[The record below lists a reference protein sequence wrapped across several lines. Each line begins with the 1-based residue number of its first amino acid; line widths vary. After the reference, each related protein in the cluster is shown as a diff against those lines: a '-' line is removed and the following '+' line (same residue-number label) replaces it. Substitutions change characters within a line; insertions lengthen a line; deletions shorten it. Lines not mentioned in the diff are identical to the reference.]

1 MISFWYGDTLLKGNF
16 KNTKLIKICGGNRW
30 SDRSFFTKKNLTKL
44 TVNNLPRKR
53 YDQLLVW
60 YYLTKN
66 SKHKILLK
74 HLKATDGRPFLF
86 LLEKINQIDN

>member
-1 MISFWYGDTLLKGNF
+1 MRGQQVVRPILFYLEKFNQ
-16 KNTKLIKICGGNRW
+16 I
-30 SDRSFFTKKNLTKL
+30 

-60 YYLTKN
+60 YYLTKK